1 MKTSG
6 KTLLVILSLSI
17 ATVGCRR
24 SDLREVTINI
34 PGLAEAA
41 TNDAAYAAGKA
52 KIAWALGTYEGVKKD
67 SLKWD
72 DAGRSKLTL
81 RFDSLLV
88 AEMNLVKAIDEAG
101 FKVEYPVL
109 KPGEPAG
116 YINARKPE
124 IE

>member
-6 KTLLVILSLSI
+6 KTLLAILSLSI

-41 TNDAAYAAGKA
+41 TN
-52 KIAWALGTYEGVKKD
+52 EGVKKD

-109 KPGEPAG
+109 MPGEPAG

-124 IE
+124 VE